1 MAIKNK
7 TQLVLKNKD
16 GKKVVHEK
24 NNLTAGDVLNALE
37 CQERM
42 YAENTTVVAQFN
54 ELIEFNIS
62 LFSSDE
68 VTRESI
74 LQGLTNEEAFSALN
88 QPILDILGIDPSSE
102 ADEKK

>member
-7 TQLVLKNKD
+7 TQLVLKDKD

-24 NNLTAGDVLNALE
+24 NHLTAGDVLDALE

-42 YAENTTVVAQFN
+42 YAENTTAVKQFN
-54 ELIEFNIS
+54 ELVEFNIS
-62 LFSSDE
+62 LFNSDE

-74 LQGLTNEEAFSALN
+74 LQGLTNDEAFSALN

-102 ADEKK
+102 ENEKK

>member
-1 MAIKNK
+1 MKIKNK
-7 TQLVLKNKD
+7 TQLVLKDKD

-24 NNLTAGDVLNALE
+24 SNLTAGDVLNALE

-42 YAENTTVVAQFN
+42 YAENTSVVTQFT
-54 ELIEFNIS
+54 ELIEFNVS
-62 LFSSDE
+62 LFNNSE

-74 LQGLTNEEAFSALN
+74 LQGLSNDEAFNALN

-102 ADEKK
+102 TNKKK